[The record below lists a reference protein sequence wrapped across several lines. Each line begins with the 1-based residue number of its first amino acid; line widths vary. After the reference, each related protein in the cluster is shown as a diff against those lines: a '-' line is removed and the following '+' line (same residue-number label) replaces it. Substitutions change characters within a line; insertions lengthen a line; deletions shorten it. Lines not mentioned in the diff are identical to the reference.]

1 MGNNESNVEI
11 SNHRN
16 IEDYIHEFGKETKF
30 ETGEKIES
38 DFNLNSIPNVN
49 MLQRKKKRQPHSKLD
64 DDNIKDKILR
74 KFLNF
79 IVIFI
84 NLIIKQTLKD
94 EYDSQKM
101 EIFEFNNEFKKKHS
115 KKQFELLRTNSIYS
129 FLYDENNITSRTK
142 NISNHNIN
150 KNESLK
156 NIFDKPC
163 FEFFSIFYYKTL
175 KFDISC
181 INLIIDLSNLRCF
194 YEDVLKKKYIG
205 DEQYF
210 TKMEKSIKKNF
221 LKNYFVIKK
230 SK

>member
-1 MGNNESNVEI
+1 M
-11 SNHRN
+11 
-16 IEDYIHEFGKETKF
+16 
-30 ETGEKIES
+30 
-38 DFNLNSIPNVN
+38 
-49 MLQRKKKRQPHSKLD
+49 
-64 DDNIKDKILR
+64 
-74 KFLNF
+74 
-79 IVIFI
+79 
-84 NLIIKQTLKD
+84 IIKQTLKD

-101 EIFEFNNEFKKKHS
+101 EIFEFNNDFKKKHS

-129 FLYDENNITSRTK
+129 FLCDENNITSRTK
-142 NISNHNIN
+142 NISNHNKDAFSLIIN

-175 KFDISC
+175 KFDIC
-181 INLIIDLSNLRCF
+181 INLVIDLSNLRCF